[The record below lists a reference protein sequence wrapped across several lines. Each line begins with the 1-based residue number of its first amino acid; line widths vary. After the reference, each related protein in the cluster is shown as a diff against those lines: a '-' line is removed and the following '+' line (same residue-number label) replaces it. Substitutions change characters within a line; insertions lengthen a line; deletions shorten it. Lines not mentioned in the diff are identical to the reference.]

1 MKQKLIALTL
11 IFLSFQLTI
20 FSARIYPKTDDS
32 TLSNFSEVVA
42 EHYVLDFDIDF
53 TTKK

>member
-1 MKQKLIALTL
+1 MKQKLIAFIL
-11 IFLSFQLTI
+11 IFLTIQLTI
-20 FSARIYPKTDDS
+20 FCARIFPKTDDS

-53 TTKK
+53 NTKK